1 MGCAAPHP
9 MHYEALRERNREA
22 LLAQRG
28 VRPHPSG
35 DRAFQVPFL
44 NALYLVDLDGER
56 LSELAPDPARPLE
69 EDFQILLLR
78 YLGAPGS
85 AFPTGA
91 EVSEKELPGGA
102 TFFQGPHSLQ
112 VAPVLERFGS
122 EPEGFVRAGQALGG
136 EDRPGLGDCALR
148 FEVFPG
154 VPVTFVLWLADEEFP
169 PSLSVLFDRSILR
182 VFELDMIFLLAQVLG
197 RRLAWG

>member
-9 MHYEALRERNREA
+9 MHFEALRERSREA

-35 DRAFQVPFL
+35 EQAFVVPFL
-44 NALYLVDLDGER
+44 NALYLVELDAER
-56 LSELAPDPARPLE
+56 LSELAPDPNRPLE
-69 EDFQILLLR
+69 EDFEILLLR

-85 AFPTGA
+85 AYPTGS

-112 VAPVLERFGS
+112 VAPVLEKFGRDPDALRRS
-122 EPEGFVRAGQALGG
+122 GQALGG
-136 EDRPGLGDCALR
+136 EPRAGLGDCALR
-148 FEVFPG
+148 FEAFPG
-154 VPVTFVLWLADEEFP
+154 VLVTFVLWLGDEEFP

-182 VFELDMIFLLAQVLG
+182 VFALDMVFLLAQVLG